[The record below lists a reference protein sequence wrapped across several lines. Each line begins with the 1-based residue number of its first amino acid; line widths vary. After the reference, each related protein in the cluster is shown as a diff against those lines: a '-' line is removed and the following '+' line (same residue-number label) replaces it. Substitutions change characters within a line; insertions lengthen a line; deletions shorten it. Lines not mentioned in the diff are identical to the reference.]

1 MAITDDNG
9 RVTLAVISNQICNIQ
24 EDVIEIN
31 GKIDTSSE
39 KLNDLNVK
47 MAVVEKGQE
56 SICENIDDL
65 QDKSNRNDVL
75 VVIGNFIVVAVA
87 SVANALGMR
96 DQ

>member
-9 RVTLAVISNQICNIQ
+9 RVTLAVISNQIENIQ
-24 EDVIEIN
+24 EDVSEIN
-31 GKIDTSSE
+31 GKIDGSAVQ
-39 KLNDLNVK
+39 LNGLTVK

-65 QDKSNRNDVL
+65 QDKSNRNDIF
-75 VVIGNFIVVAVA
+75 VVIGNLIVVAVA

-96 DQ
+96 E

>member
-1 MAITDDNG
+1 
-9 RVTLAVISNQICNIQ
+9 VIYGHHIQ

-31 GKIDTSSE
+31 GKIDNSTE

-56 SICENIDDL
+56 SSCENIDDL

-75 VVIGNFIVVAVA
+75 VVIGNLIVVAGA
-87 SVANALGMR
+87 TIANALGMR
-96 DQ
+96 NE